1 MNFIPTFASEFSF
14 AGEIGF
20 VCGIRIWVARP
31 EPRKVFLWSLGFLA
45 AILVPLNVGLHAQ
58 NAGALLAHIL
68 GK

>member
-1 MNFIPTFASEFSF
+1 MHFIPPFASELSPT
-14 AGEIGF
+14 GEIGF
-20 VCGIRIWVARP
+20 VCGVRIRVARP

-45 AILVPLNVGLHAQ
+45 AILVPLDGGLHAQ